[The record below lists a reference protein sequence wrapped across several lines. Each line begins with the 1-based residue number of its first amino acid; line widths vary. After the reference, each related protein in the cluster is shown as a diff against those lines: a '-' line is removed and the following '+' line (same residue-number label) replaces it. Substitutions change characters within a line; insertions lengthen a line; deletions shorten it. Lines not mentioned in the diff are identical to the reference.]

1 MLPDIT
7 DVKQIELP
15 RYSADNGDLVVV
27 EGAVHIPFGIVRLFT
42 VHAAAG
48 AIRGQHA
55 HRSCAQFL
63 TCPSGCVEVVCFDGL
78 RSANYVL
85 DQPHIGL
92 LIPPGIWSQQSYL
105 KPDTVLSVLCDRH
118 YDEDDYIRELQ
129 QFQSYRKQKT

>member
-7 DVKQIELP
+7 AVKQIKLP

-27 EGAVHIPFGIVRLFT
+27 EGLCHVPFSIVRLFT

-55 HRSCAQFL
+55 HRLCAQFL
-63 TCPSGCVEVVCFDGL
+63 TCPSGSVEVVCFDGQ
-78 RSANYVL
+78 RYANYLL

-92 LIPPGIWSQQSYL
+92 LIPPGVWSQQKYL
-105 KPDTVLSVLCDRH
+105 NPDTVLSVLCDRH
-118 YDEDDYIRELQ
+118 YDEGDYIREMH
-129 QFQSYRKQKT
+129 QFQAYRNQKT